1 MPATDASPPGTL
13 EERVAARRDS
23 LSTAERKVARYLAQ
37 HPEKVAFASAAELGQ
52 LTETSDATVIRT
64 VKSLGY
70 DGLPGLKDSLRD
82 NIRERLT
89 PAGRLSHRLDT
100 LGSDPESM
108 LTQVLTA
115 SAELL
120 DEAKRTIRPES
131 FIDAVKLI
139 AAARETLVMGMGAL
153 GVFSDYLA
161 IRLNRM
167 RHRARS
173 TSRSGAQ
180 LADDLFPLTSE
191 DVLLLID
198 FKWFSHDIEI
208 ALDYAAKVGAK
219 VVLVTDTL
227 GEALADRV
235 TVSISAPAGDTS
247 AFRIQA
253 NTLAIIEALALAIA
267 AQDREAALASMT
279 ELDKLRVSLRGDY
292 DPTGD
297 GRPANTRRRRPAAGD
312 ESS

>member
-1 MPATDASPPGTL
+1 MSATDASPPGTL

-23 LSTAERKVARYLAQ
+23 LSAAERKVARYLAD
-37 HPEKVAFASAAELGQ
+37 HPDKVAFASAAELGQ
-52 LTETSDATVIRT
+52 LTGTSDATVIRT
-64 VKSLGY
+64 IKSLGY
-70 DGLPGLKDSLRD
+70 DGLPGLKDSLRE

-89 PAGRLSHRLDT
+89 PAGRMSHSLDAM
-100 LGSDPESM
+100 GSEPDS
-108 LTQVLTA
+108 LLNQVLTA
-115 SAELL
+115 SAQLL

-131 FIDAVKLI
+131 FADAVKLI
-139 AAARETLVMGMGAL
+139 GTARETLVLGPGAL
-153 GVFSDYLA
+153 GTFCDYLA
-161 IRLNRM
+161 LRLNRL

-173 TSRSGAQ
+173 TAESGAQ

-191 DVLLLID
+191 DVLVIVVY
-198 FKWFSHDIEI
+198 KWFSHDIEV

-253 NTLAIIEALALAIA
+253 NTLAILEALALAIA

-279 ELDKLRVSLRGDY
+279 ELDQLRTSLRGET
-292 DPTGD
+292 PPASGRSTG
-297 GRPANTRRRRPAAGD
+297 TRRRRPPADGEGA
-312 ESS
+312 

>member
-1 MPATDASPPGTL
+1 MTATDASPPGTL

-23 LSTAERKVARYLAQ
+23 LSAAERKVAHYLAD
-37 HPEKVAFASAAELGQ
+37 HPDKVAFASAAELGQ
-52 LTETSDATVIRT
+52 LTGTSDATVIRT
-64 VKSLGY
+64 IKSLGY
-70 DGLPGLKDSLRD
+70 DGLPGLKDSLRE

-89 PAGRLSHRLDT
+89 PAGRMSHSLDA
-100 LGSDPESM
+100 LGSQPDSL

-120 DEAKRTIRPES
+120 DEAKRTIRPDNFAE
-131 FIDAVKLI
+131 AVKLI
-139 AAARETLVMGMGAL
+139 GAARETLVLGPGAL
-153 GVFSDYLA
+153 GAFCDYLA
-161 IRLNRM
+161 TRLSRL

-173 TSRSGAQ
+173 ATESGAQ

-191 DVLLLID
+191 DVLVIVVY
-198 FKWFSHDIEI
+198 KWVSHDIEV

-235 TVSISAPAGDTS
+235 AVSISAPAGDTS

-253 NTLAIIEALALAIA
+253 NTLAILEALALAIA

-279 ELDKLRVSLRGDY
+279 ELNELRTSLRGENSSTSGRS
-292 DPTGD
+292 TG
-297 GRPANTRRRRPAAGD
+297 TRRRRPPADG
-312 ESS
+312 ERS

>member
-1 MPATDASPPGTL
+1 MSATDASPPGTL

-23 LSTAERKVARYLAQ
+23 LSAAERKVARYLAD
-37 HPEKVAFASAAELGQ
+37 HPDKVAFASAAELGQ
-52 LTETSDATVIRT
+52 LTGTSDATVIRT
-64 VKSLGY
+64 IKSLGY

-89 PAGRLSHRLDT
+89 PAGRMSHSLDAM
-100 LGSDPESM
+100 GSEPDS
-108 LTQVLTA
+108 LLNQVLTA
-115 SAELL
+115 SAQLL

-131 FIDAVKLI
+131 FADAVKLI
-139 AAARETLVMGMGAL
+139 GTARETLVLGPGAL
-153 GVFSDYLA
+153 GTFCDYLA
-161 IRLNRM
+161 LRLNRL

-173 TSRSGAQ
+173 TAESGAQ

-191 DVLLLID
+191 DVLVIVVY
-198 FKWFSHDIEI
+198 KWFSHDIEV
-208 ALDYAAKVGAK
+208 ALDYAAQVGAK

-253 NTLAIIEALALAIA
+253 NTLAILEALALAIA

-279 ELDKLRVSLRGDY
+279 ELDQLRTSLRGEA
-292 DPTGD
+292 PSASGRSTG
-297 GRPANTRRRRPAAGD
+297 TRRRRPPADG
-312 ESS
+312 ESA